1 MAKVLGIG
9 GVFIKADDPTGLF
22 AWYERLGLPGGCAPM
37 SLLHWRL
44 DDDPAKK
51 GMTVWSLFPRD
62 TKYFGTGPQ
71 TVMVNYMVDDLDGML
86 VALREAGVDV
96 DPKREDSE
104 YGRFAWATDPEG
116 NRIELW
122 QPPA

>member
-1 MAKVLGIG
+1 
-9 GVFIKADDPTGLF
+9 
-22 AWYERLGLPGGCAPM
+22 M